1 MNWLYGVS
9 ALLLLKPVWYVSTST
24 LSSVFYI
31 YNTLHGQ
38 TKANTD
44 MDDLLITTD
53 IVCKMVKS
61 QRLIDD
67 QTSPSAL
74 VLMAIHDLKQSMD
87 QINHHIV
94 NNDIKLLTS
103 WITIFNHRFDDLI
116 KILTVYK

>member
-9 ALLLLKPVWYVSTST
+9 ALLLLKPVWYVSTTT

-53 IVCKMVKS
+53 LMCKIAKA
-61 QRLIDD
+61 QQLIKD
-67 QTSPSAL
+67 QLSPSPL
-74 VLMAIHDLKQSMD
+74 VLMAINDLKQSMD

-103 WITIFNHRFDDLI
+103 WITIFNHRFDDLL
-116 KILTVYK
+116 KILTIH